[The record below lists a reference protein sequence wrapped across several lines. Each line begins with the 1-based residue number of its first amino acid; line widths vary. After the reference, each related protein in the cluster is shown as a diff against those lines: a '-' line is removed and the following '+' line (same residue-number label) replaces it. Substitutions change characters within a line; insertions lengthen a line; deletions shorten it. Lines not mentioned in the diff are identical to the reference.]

1 MKQIMPIA
9 EKMRKTATDRADKA
23 KARNRTFK
31 NQGRVKKKFELGQLV
46 AHRQLQLATGSAMG
60 MKPKHNGPYVIVAFD
75 DDQVSATIEHLHTG
89 VQMKAHFT
97 NMSIVNFHPT
107 ANRVHSDFDSDLQD
121 MVDLLGNKSTSLSK
135 TRRLVKFP
143 TDPMDDS
150 PTDSV
155 KVDFLKDNSNLD
167 ISGITTDLID
177 LSTDRPN
184 DNATLIDLNFED
196 SNVNFDMGKLDDDPF
211 SHNQFHWQSSI
222 DRSLIDLPVDQNFDD
237 DTLIDLNLDNSN
249 LNVDIGK
256 LDDDQFSHEN
266 FDWRSKIDRKL
277 IDFYDPDDSENIHSS
292 VELKSKLKTFIDLDM
307 DTSVDSNVSSDSND
321 EQSSENTIRNNSDFS
336 ASHSSNFPNKQSNK
350 STTQKDRKIDKKLKK
365 HSPSH
370 LLDNNDDIES
380 NSTIY
385 ISCFHLKDSKDDLNN
400 GQRKTDFPCFQTDL
414 ISFDD

>member
-1 MKQIMPIA
+1 
-9 EKMRKTATDRADKA
+9 
-23 KARNRTFK
+23 
-31 NQGRVKKKFELGQLV
+31 
-46 AHRQLQLATGSAMG
+46 
-60 MKPKHNGPYVIVAFD
+60 
-75 DDQVSATIEHLHTG
+75 
-89 VQMKAHFT
+89 
-97 NMSIVNFHPT
+97 
-107 ANRVHSDFDSDLQD
+107 

-155 KVDFLKDNSNLD
+155 QADFFNDNSNPD
-167 ISGITTDLID
+167 ISGSNPANVPITTDLID

-184 DNATLIDLNFED
+184 DNATLIDLNFDDSNVNFDMGKLDDDPFSHNQFHWQSSIDRNFIDLPVDQNFKEDTLIDLNFED

-222 DRSLIDLPVDQNFDD
+222 DRNLIDLPVDQNFDD

-249 LNVDIGK
+249 LNVDLGK

-277 IDFYDPDDSENIHSS
+277 IDFYDPEDSKNIHSS
-292 VELKSKLKTFIDLDM
+292 VELKNKLKTFIDLDM
-307 DTSVDSNVSSDSND
+307 DTSVDSNVTSDSTGD
-321 EQSSENTIRNNSDFS
+321 EPSSENIIRINSDFS
-336 ASHSSNFPNKQSNK
+336 ASHSSNFSNNQPNDI
-350 STTQKDRKIDKKLKK
+350 TTQKDRKIEKKLKK

-370 LLDNNDDIES
+370 LLDSDDDIEM

-385 ISCFHLKDSKDDLNN
+385 ISCSYLKDSKKK
-400 GQRKTDFPCFQTDL
+400 KT
-414 ISFDD
+414 

>member
-1 MKQIMPIA
+1 
-9 EKMRKTATDRADKA
+9 
-23 KARNRTFK
+23 
-31 NQGRVKKKFELGQLV
+31 
-46 AHRQLQLATGSAMG
+46 MG

-107 ANRVHSDFDSDLQD
+107 ANRVHSDFDSDIQD

-135 TRRLVKFP
+135 TRRLVTFP

-155 KVDFLKDNSNLD
+155 KADFFNDNSNHD
-167 ISGITTDLID
+167 ISGSNPVDVPITTDLID

-196 SNVNFDMGKLDDDPF
+196 SSVNFDMGKLA
-211 SHNQFHWQSSI
+211 
-222 DRSLIDLPVDQNFDD
+222 
-237 DTLIDLNLDNSN
+237 
-249 LNVDIGK
+249 
-256 LDDDQFSHEN
+256 DDQFSHEN
-266 FDWRSKIDRKL
+266 FDWRSKIDQKL
-277 IDFYDPDDSENIHSS
+277 IDFYDPDDSNNIHSS
-292 VELKSKLKTFIDLDM
+292 VELKNKLKTFIDLDM
-307 DTSVDSNVSSDSND
+307 DTSVDSTFHSDSND
-321 EQSSENTIRNNSDFS
+321 EASSENIIRINSDFS
-336 ASHSSNFPNKQSNK
+336 ASHSSNFPNKRLIK
-350 STTQKDRKIDKKLKK
+350 STTQKDRKIETNIQT

-370 LLDNNDDIES
+370 LLDSDDDIEM

-385 ISCFHLKDSKDDLNN
+385 ISCFYLKDSKDDLNN
-400 GQRKTDFPCFQTDL
+400 GQTKTDI